1 LFIEPLQFVPWIKM
15 LWKNGEPTDLPNF
28 AGHFGFF
35 MAAFA

>member
-1 LFIEPLQFVPWIKM
+1 MEKM